1 MKIKKLNNHTYC
13 ILCGSGPRN
22 DQRLEGHHV
31 QYFPEPLIAFVHHD
45 CHDQIHARDR
55 YSGLEPMKQ
64 WIWYEKGDVKKY
76 YALKEKQYKD
86 PNDINRLKEALDQV
100 VKK

>member
-31 QYFPEPLIAFVHHD
+31 QYFPEPLIAFVHPD
-45 CHDQIHARDR
+45 CHDQIHARGR

-86 PNDINRLKEALDQV
+86 PNNIHTLDQV

>member
-45 CHDQIHARDR
+45 CHDQIHARGR

-64 WIWYEKGDVKKY
+64 WIWYSKGDPQKY
-76 YALKEKQYKD
+76 YDLKKKQYKD